1 MNTRSAF
8 ASFWSCARGRASTL
22 ALFTGLL
29 GCGDDPADSNDDPSP
44 TVDAGSGSEDARAP
58 AADTGTRPVVDG
70 GTPGPG
76 DTATLNALAGR
87 YLLRFDNFGTTEAM
101 PGGLATFKVRS
112 RVSMLVAA
120 ELSVEGGKLVSK
132 ERFCDQTVLQRCE
145 EGCTASATVVD
156 PRAISDF
163 LVKRTFT
170 REYTVSGSSF
180 TAGHSVAT
188 LGYDEPGTG
197 AMPTS
202 GTDSRVWDVVKGDP
216 REGLLTQ
223 LTVTLPAPLPAI
235 SCKVYGVQKVDT
247 AFAGAI
253 QGTGASAT
261 FPTSEI
267 VPDLSKSDGVT
278 LGADNSLCSAQDVS
292 SPLEK
297 YNLRI
302 LRVGNAGG
310 DTWSCPPTAE
320 FDTKL
325 PGGAL

>member
-1 MNTRSAF
+1 MNTRSA
-8 ASFWSCARGRASTL
+8 L
-22 ALFTGLL
+22 ALIAVVTGLQA
-29 GCGDDPADSNDDPSP
+29 CGDDPADGDKPSP
-44 TVDAGSGSEDARAP
+44 TVDAGAQDARTVAP
-58 AADTGTRPVVDG
+58 DTGTDSGTKPVVDS
-70 GTPGPG
+70 GPPSAS

-87 YLLRFDNFGTTEAM
+87 YLLRFDNFGTTEAS
-101 PGGLATFKVRS
+101 PGGLANFKVRS
-112 RVSMLVAA
+112 RVSMLVTA
-120 ELSVEGGKLVSK
+120 ELTVDGGKLVAT

-145 EGCTASATVVD
+145 EGCTASTTVVD
-156 PRAISDF
+156 AKALSDF
-163 LVKRTFT
+163 LVKRTFA
-170 REYTVSGSSF
+170 REYTVSGTSF

-188 LGYDEPGTG
+188 LGYDETGTG

-202 GTDSRVWDVVKGDP
+202 GTDTRVWDVVKGDP

-223 LTVTLPAPLPAI
+223 LTVTLPSPLPAI

-247 AFAGAI
+247 AFAGTL
-253 QGTGASAT
+253 QGTGASAS
-261 FPTSEI
+261 FPTAAI
-267 VPDLSKSDGVT
+267 VPDLSNSDGVT
-278 LGADNSLCSAQDVS
+278 LGADNTLCSAQDVS

-310 DTWSCPPTAE
+310 DTWSCPASSE